1 MDNRIALERMKQLLC
16 DISTKNEVLNKDN
29 NELNIKVLSLI
40 KLLKTKDNQL
50 ENNKKLLIKHILK
63 IFFYKRYIK
72 EKQKLRKFLNTFKN
86 SINLNTNQKNTKNIS
101 KSIIFY
107 THENDIFLP
116 PSKKYNYNDIG
127 VGDYKIN
134 YRFYIR

>member
-1 MDNRIALERMKQLLC
+1 MNSYFKMDNRIALERMKQLLC

-63 IFFYKRYIK
+63 IFFIK
-72 EKQKLRKFLNTFKN
+72 
-86 SINLNTNQKNTKNIS
+86 
-101 KSIIFY
+101 
-107 THENDIFLP
+107 DI
-116 PSKKYNYNDIG
+116 
-127 VGDYKIN
+127 
-134 YRFYIR
+134 